1 METLSIHRAVEEI
14 RLSDAP
20 DAPVARMSMDA
31 ASINEAARGI
41 AAMQKQF
48 AELKAKI
55 AKGEVSDKDAK
66 RIAKVY
72 RDVLDVCLGQSQ
84 RRAIYKWIKG
94 GKRIPDE
101 DINHLISPLVVWCQ
115 QNILDAVMPKVQAEA
130 FAELTSNAAQQA

>member
-31 ASINEAARGI
+31 ASINEAAQKI
-41 AAMQKQF
+41 ATMQKQF

-72 RDVLDVCLGQSQ
+72 RDVLDACLGQTQ
-84 RRAIYKWIKG
+84 RLAIYKWLKG
-94 GKRIPDE
+94 VAHIPDAE
-101 DINHLISPLVVWCQ
+101 VNHLISPLVVWCQ
-115 QNILDAVMPKVQAEA
+115 QNVLDAVMPHVQAEA
-130 FAELTSNAAQQA
+130 FAELDNAAQQA